1 MRVRVAIPVD
11 TSEGLRSRV
20 SFLFGR
26 APYVAIVEKTEEG
39 VEEVRIEGNPY
50 AQLPGGAGP
59 ALANFL
65 REKGVN
71 IVLASDV
78 GPNAAA
84 TLASAG
90 ISWIPVPAGMTVEE
104 ALNYVTAQ
112 PRVAPPPPPVYP
124 FTSREEEIRW
134 LKERKKWIE
143 ERLKEIEKALGES

>member
-1 MRVRVAIPVD
+1 MRIAVPVD

-26 APYVAIVEKTEEG
+26 APYIAIVEKTEEG
-39 VEEVRIEGNPY
+39 VKEVSVESNPY

-59 ALANFL
+59 ALANLL
-65 REKGVN
+65 RERGVS

-90 ISWIPVPAGMTVEE
+90 ISWIPVPAGVTVEE
-104 ALNYVTAQ
+104 ALGFLTSQ
-112 PRVAPPPPPVYP
+112 PQISPPAPPAYP
-124 FTSREEEIRW
+124 FSSKEEEIRW

-143 ERLKEIEKALGES
+143 KRLREIEEALSRS

>member
-1 MRVRVAIPVD
+1 MRIAVPVD

-26 APYVAIVEKTEEG
+26 APYIAIVEKAEEG
-39 VEEVRIEGNPY
+39 IREVKVESNPY

-65 REKGVN
+65 QEKGVS

-84 TLASAG
+84 TLTSAG
-90 ISWIPVPAGMTVEE
+90 IRWIPVPVGVTVEE
-104 ALNYVTAQ
+104 ALRFLTSQ
-112 PRVAPPPPPVYP
+112 PQLPLPAPPVHP
-124 FTSREEEIRW
+124 FSSKEEEIRW

-143 ERLKEIEKALGES
+143 KRLREIEEILSRS